1 MKKKIILSITL
12 LISISLYS
20 QKFAYVDTDYILSKM
35 PEFVQAEEQ
44 INKYSQEWQL
54 EVQNAYAEV
63 ENMYKDYQSEQVLL
77 TEGMKIKREESIIQ
91 KEKDVQNLQQKYFG
105 SSGDLYKKRQELIK
119 PIQDRIYDAIQ
130 QLAANNKYSIIFDS
144 SSDLIMLFSDP
155 NLDKSDAILKI
166 MGY

>member
-1 MKKKIILSITL
+1 MKKKIILSITF

-77 TEGMKIKREESIIQ
+77 TEEMKIKREENIIQ

-105 SSGDLYKKRQELIK
+105 ASGDLYKKRQELIK

>member
-1 MKKKIILSITL
+1 MKKKIILSITFI
-12 LISISLYS
+12 ISISLYS

-77 TEGMKIKREESIIQ
+77 TEEMKIKREESIIQ
-91 KEKDVQNLQQKYFG
+91 KEKDAQNLQQKYFG